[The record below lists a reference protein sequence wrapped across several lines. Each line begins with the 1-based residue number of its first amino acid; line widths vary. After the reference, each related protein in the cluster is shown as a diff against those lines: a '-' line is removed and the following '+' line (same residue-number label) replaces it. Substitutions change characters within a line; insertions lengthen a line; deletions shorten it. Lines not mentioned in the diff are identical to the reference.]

1 MTIALSVKINDGV
14 VLATDSAST
23 VMGPIAQA
31 PGQPP
36 GLGVINVYDNAN
48 KAFNLL
54 KGCPIGAVTWGGGGI
69 GNASTSSLVKDFRNL
84 LRDGPAEY
92 KLDRGNYT
100 LEEVATKLRKFI
112 YEDNYV
118 AAFANVPAN
127 QKPPLGFIVAGY
139 GATGGQ
145 RTKNADEYGV
155 VIDQGN
161 CGPPN
166 LLRKSEESGIFWAG
180 MGESLNR
187 LILGFGTQLPAVL
200 QQNLGVPVNQ
210 IPAAMQV
217 IQQVLGAQLA
227 ISAMPLKDA
236 IDLAEFL
243 ADTAVKFSKFSPGAN
258 VVGGPIE
265 IAAISKHEGFKW
277 VKRKFYFDRD
287 LTPNEE

>member
-23 VMGPIAQA
+23 VMAMTPQGPSVA
-31 PGQPP
+31 
-36 GLGVINVYDNAN
+36 NVYDNAN

-54 KGCPIGAVTWGGGGI
+54 KGCPIGAVTWGAGGI
-69 GNASTSSLVKDFRNL
+69 GNASISSLVKDFRNL
-84 LRDGPAEY
+84 LKEGPEGPDGY
-92 KLDRGNYT
+92 RLDQGQYT
-100 LEEVATKLRKFI
+100 IEEVAIKLRRFI
-112 YEDNYV
+112 YEQHYV
-118 AAFANVPAN
+118 NGFASLPAD
-127 QKPPLGFIVAGY
+127 QKPGLGFIVAGY
-139 GATGGQ
+139 SAGAAL
-145 RTKNADEYGV
+145 ADEYGIIV
-155 VIDQGN
+155 EQGN

-166 LLRKSEESGIFWAG
+166 QLRASAESGIFWAG

-187 LILGFGTQLPAVL
+187 LILGFGAGLPQVL

-217 IQQVLGAQLA
+217 IQQALGAQLA

-243 ADTAVKFSKFSPGAN
+243 ADVAIKFSKFSPGAN

-277 VKRKFYFDRD
+277 VRRKFYFDRN
-287 LTPNEE
+287 LTPDET